1 MEEANGLLPDDKLTI
16 FCEVLRNLSCV
27 RLFLIVEFVH
37 LLYLSMRIFNH
48 LVQDS
53 TNDRIMFSVSM
64 LQVLWRTNFNSVR
77 QWLDRRENSL

>member
-1 MEEANGLLPDDKLTI
+1 
-16 FCEVLRNLSCV
+16 
-27 RLFLIVEFVH
+27 LFLIVEFVH

-64 LQVLWRTNFNSVR
+64 LQVLWRTNFHSVR